1 MDVRP
6 GRAGRDGGAAGVSG
20 TVAERLAAFMRT
32 QAAQGLRADVL
43 HEAKRLILNQL
54 KASVGATGHPAIAIL
69 ADWATADTAGRG
81 GAHVL
86 WSGIETTPQ
95 QAAIVNG
102 ALYEVLDF
110 HDTYIPCFMHA
121 VSAVLPAVMAV
132 AEQRRASG
140 AQLLTALAIGLEV
153 ELAVATILMPTGY
166 YRGHVPAGLTG
177 GVGAAAACAVVAGLD
192 ERRTVNALGIAM
204 CTAFG
209 LYASV
214 GSMTLSYITGATAR
228 AGIAAFELAERGFT
242 APATAF
248 EGDRGMF
255 QMHCDEDRA
264 KIEPILASLGQ
275 EWRIFGQ
282 TYKVVPTETIT
293 HGPVEC
299 ALAVLPLS
307 AGRTI
312 DRLLFRV
319 NPLVQSI
326 ADERRD
332 RFGVPKSESEATFD
346 LRHCVA
352 AAWLRGRFTT
362 AETAPDCYTDPA
374 VLALRDRVD
383 LIADPARV
391 TFEGCALEAIFT
403 DGSRETHN
411 VDNFLGTPGAR
422 VSDERLAALL
432 EQYAQGVL
440 PAGRARDIAAAV
452 WALDTAPDLGGLASL
467 LVTQERG

>member
-1 MDVRP
+1 MS
-6 GRAGRDGGAAGVSG
+6 RADPVSL
-20 TVAERLAAFMRT
+20 TVAEQLATFMEKQR
-32 QAAQGLRADVL
+32 AAGLPDEVR

-54 KASVGATGHPAIAIL
+54 KAAVGATRHPAITIL
-69 ADWATADTAGRG
+69 HDWAVGESAGKG
-81 GAHVL
+81 GAFVL
-86 WSGIETTPQ
+86 WSGAEASPQ
-95 QAAIVNG
+95 QAALVNG
-102 ALYEVLDF
+102 AYFEVLDF

-121 VSAVLPAVMAV
+121 VSAVLPAVLAV
-132 AEQRRASG
+132 AQQRGASG
-140 AQLLTALAIGLEV
+140 AALIDALAIGIEV
-153 ELAVATILMPTGY
+153 ELAIATILMPSAY
-166 YRGHVPAGLTG
+166 YRGAVPAGLTG
-177 GVGAAAACAVVAGLD
+177 GVGAAAACSVLAGLD
-192 ERRTVNALGIAM
+192 HDAMVRALAIAM
-204 CTAFG
+204 CSAFG

-228 AGIAAFELAERGFT
+228 SGIAAFELAERGFT

-255 QMHCDEDRA
+255 QAHCDEDSS
-264 KIEPILASLGQ
+264 KIGTVLATLGR

-299 ALAVLPLS
+299 ALAVLAQ
-307 AGRTI
+307 AGER
-312 DRLLFRV
+312 RLERLVYHV

-332 RFGVPKSESEATFD
+332 RFGAPSSESEACFD

-352 AAWLRGRFTT
+352 AAWRAGRFTT
-362 AETAPDCYTDPA
+362 AETAEDCYRDPA

-391 TFEGCALEAIFT
+391 TFEGCRLTAYFA
-403 DGSRETHN
+403 DGSVLEHN

-422 VSDERLAALL
+422 VPDAMLVDLF
-432 EQYAQGVL
+432 EQYSVAVL
-440 PAGRARDIAAAV
+440 PEGRAREIADAV
-452 WALDTAPDLGGLASL
+452 WTLDAAPGLEKLNRLLTA
-467 LVTQERG
+467 V